1 LPCSS
6 ALNIAFFNGAQDG
19 TSWQAEV
26 QACNEG
32 ETSMQDAHQPKT
44 AMGLMP
50 SSRQETAAEFLVCN
64 VLKDGG
70 KIGLQE

>member
-1 LPCSS
+1 
-6 ALNIAFFNGAQDG
+6 
-19 TSWQAEV
+19 
-26 QACNEG
+26 
-32 ETSMQDAHQPKT
+32 MQDAHQPKT